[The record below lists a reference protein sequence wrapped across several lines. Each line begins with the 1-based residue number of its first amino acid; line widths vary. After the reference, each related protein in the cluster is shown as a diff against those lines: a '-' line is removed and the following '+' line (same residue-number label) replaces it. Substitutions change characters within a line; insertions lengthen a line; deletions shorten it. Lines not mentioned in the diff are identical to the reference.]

1 MWEATSWKE
10 SCRREY
16 GSFRDWVSKT
26 KEKDCVGL
34 SAILAHCTS
43 DFFLFSLS
51 PACRD
56 IDDWKEPIC
65 GQCVVPLVDQLAAIG
80 PRFQFVQ
87 RNHSDRDWA
96 VVQSRVSLHGK
107 KPNPRSGTNRSW
119 ILDKVVYVCTK
130 RESAFGLFVFQT
142 NSLILFSCCSQ
153 RVCGSI
159 ETFSLVG
166 YHPSWVLRKDS
177 SSCLWKTICSLE
189 PFPVKSVP

>member
-119 ILDKVVYVCTK
+119 ILDKVVYVCAK
-130 RESAFGLFVFQT
+130 ERESERAYGLFVFQT
-142 NSLILFSCCSQ
+142 NSLILFSCVHSVFAVPSKHSLWLATIRVGSCTKARRAVSGRQFVLWSHSQ
-153 RVCGSI
+153 
-159 ETFSLVG
+159 
-166 YHPSWVLRKDS
+166 
-177 SSCLWKTICSLE
+177 
-189 PFPVKSVP
+189 